1 MARLLRKKL
10 ALLCLLVYW
19 PSLFVLAHIPI
30 PRVVRQADLSDK
42 TLHVLAYFIL
52 VFLLWGAIQPYQ
64 RVNWRKAHVWM
75 VLAVVVWYGAVD
87 EWLQG
92 YAGRTPDVKDFAA
105 DLIGAG
111 SSLILLT
118 LLSFWPAT
126 LVLMGMSIFA
136 LANCSRG
143 DITKLVPLT
152 HSVFH
157 ALAYGVFTCL
167 WITCI
172 QKICGKVRQ
181 YRTRKIVHWLG
192 EPRPPL
198 QGFVLSVLLP
208 FLLLGTVK
216 LGSIAL
222 RRPLAN
228 SDIIAAACGII
239 TVSCAALSFDILG
252 VCRRIPS
259 SARRRAILSPGKDG
273 EAGDVGFIADTAG
286 CSQAEKGPLEARSS
300 SPTGS

>member
-1 MARLLRKKL
+1 MLKKSGLSAEIEHMARLLRKKL

-64 RVNWRKAHVWM
+64 RVNWRKAHVWV
-75 VLAVVVWYGAVD
+75 VLTVVVWYGVMD

-111 SSLILLT
+111 ASLILLT

-126 LVLMGMSIFA
+126 LVLMGISIFA
-136 LANCSRG
+136 LANCSRAG
-143 DITKLVPLT
+143 ISELVPFG
-152 HSVFH
+152 HKAFH

-167 WITCI
+167 WITYI
-172 QKICGKVRQ
+172 QRICPKSHP
-181 YRTRKIVHWLG
+181 YRTTRVEHWLG
-192 EPRPPL
+192 KPRHPL

-208 FLLLGTVK
+208 FLLLGTVQ
-216 LGSIAL
+216 LGSITL
-222 RRPLAN
+222 RRPFAN

-239 TVSCAALSFDILG
+239 TVSCAALSIDMLG
-252 VCRRIPS
+252 RKWCTWT
-259 SARRRAILSPGKDG
+259 
-273 EAGDVGFIADTAG
+273 E
-286 CSQAEKGPLEARSS
+286 
-300 SPTGS
+300 